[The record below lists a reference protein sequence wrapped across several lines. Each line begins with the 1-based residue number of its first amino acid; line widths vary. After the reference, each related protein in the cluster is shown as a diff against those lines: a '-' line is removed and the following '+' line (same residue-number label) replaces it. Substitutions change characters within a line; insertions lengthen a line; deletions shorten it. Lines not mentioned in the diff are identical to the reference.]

1 MLEAVDTRATV
12 RVRDMRAAA
21 IATLLVLTPTAQTPD
36 QPPFLNDS
44 ARYFAGAREVYAEC
58 LPEASELCA
67 RYVKGIADIMNA
79 SNYVPVCVPA
89 DLRFGAVVNTVQSYL
104 RAHPEMN
111 IDRQPGTPIVYRA
124 LVEAFPCAQIG
135 LPARVPSPTLHS

>member
-1 MLEAVDTRATV
+1 
-12 RVRDMRAAA
+12 MRAAA
-21 IATLLVLTPTAQTPD
+21 IVALLVLTPTTQTPE

-67 RYVKGIADIMNA
+67 RFVKGIADIMNA
-79 SNYVPVCVPA
+79 SNYVPVCVPS
-89 DLRFGAVVNTVQSYL
+89 DLRFETVVNTVQSYL

-111 IDRQPGTPIVYRA
+111 LDRQPGTPIVYRA
-124 LVEAFPCAQIG
+124 LVEAFPCAEIG
-135 LPARVPSPTLHS
+135 PSGRAPLPTLHS